1 MPWSDAQLSSDLAV
15 RQSKSAKAMCGHE
28 AVQAQIAVWMGAE
41 LIDKREFAIAPSL
54 GFGQHAFDERP

>member
-1 MPWSDAQLSSDLAV
+1 MPRGDTQLSGDLAV

-28 AVQAQIAVWMGAE
+28 AVQAQVAVWMGAE
-41 LIDKREFAIAPSL
+41 LIDKCEFAMAPSL